1 MRLRLGV
8 VALLALFVTMA
19 GCLNSSHRAEIDE
32 GVAVAT
38 QWEEFVDAKKY
49 DQALALS
56 DNEVMMSFGGPR
68 RFIRDMGQIN
78 TIFGKELSRSIR
90 DKSYEQ
96 DPKDAGPGEFV
107 RIHYDSSRE
116 LAPKATELMLIKK
129 QEDGAWKVHK
139 YTIQRD

>member
-1 MRLRLGV
+1 MRLRLGG
-8 VALLALFVTMA
+8 VAALAFFTMA
-19 GCLNSSHRAEIDE
+19 GCLHSSHQAEIDE

-38 QWEEFVDAKKY
+38 KWEEFVDAGKY

-68 RFIRDMGQIN
+68 RFIRDMRQIN

-90 DKSYEQ
+90 DKAYEK

-107 RIHYDSSRE
+107 RIHFECSRE
-116 LAPKATELMLIKK
+116 LASKATELMLIKK
-129 QEDGAWKVHK
+129 QDDGAWKVHQ